1 MWAFSYRF
9 SQTLLGKLLV
19 AYCSLLFAPAAVPL
33 YSAAGPVVEALRGL
47 MYSGYVCSPILPSS
61 PAILYRCSRDG
72 EIDTFSGVI
81 NHFALMFFFPYSRK
95 CSSISC
101 SLCLKDL
108 KGEINAWCFIG
119 TSGFFILPSIVYIF
133 LY

>member
-47 MYSGYVCSPILPSS
+47 MYSGCVCSPILPSS

-81 NHFALMFFFPYSRK
+81 NHSALMFFFPYSRK
-95 CSSISC
+95 MQ
-101 SLCLKDL
+101 LHLM
-108 KGEINAWCFIG
+108 FIV
-119 TSGFFILPSIVYIF
+119 S
-133 LY
+133 